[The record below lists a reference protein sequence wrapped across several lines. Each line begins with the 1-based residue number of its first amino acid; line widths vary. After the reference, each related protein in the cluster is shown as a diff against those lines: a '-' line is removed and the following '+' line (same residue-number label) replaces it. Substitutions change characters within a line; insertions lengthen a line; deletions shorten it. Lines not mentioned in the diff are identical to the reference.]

1 MTLVA
6 GQRVALVTDLTLG
19 EAFGDGE
26 AAVGFL
32 RLAAGVEGTVE
43 QVVEVPPS
51 DEVREYQRLRAL
63 FDDYGH
69 TMPAESRK
77 ALEGQIASLEPHW
90 EAYGEHGP
98 QSSVRVRFDNGYV
111 LDTADETVLTAL

>member
-6 GQRVALVTDLTLG
+6 GQRVTLVTDLTLG

-32 RLAAGVEGTVE
+32 LLAAGVEGTVE
-43 QVVEVPPS
+43 QVAEVPPS
-51 DEVREYQRLRAL
+51 EEVREYQRLRAL

-90 EAYGEHGP
+90 EAYGERGP
-98 QSSVRVRFDNGYV
+98 QVSVRVRFDNGYV
-111 LDTADETVLTAL
+111 LDAADETVLKAL